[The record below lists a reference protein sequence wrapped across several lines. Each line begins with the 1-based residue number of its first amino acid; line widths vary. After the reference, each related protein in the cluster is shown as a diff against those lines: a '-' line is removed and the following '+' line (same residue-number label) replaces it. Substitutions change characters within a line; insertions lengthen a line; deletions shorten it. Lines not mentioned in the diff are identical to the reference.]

1 LVPYVA
7 PEDAAAMRL
16 FQRLSFKSKLL
27 VLILAMVIF
36 IGGTMGL
43 LIRIVVFPYLLRE
56 IEFRGQSAALR
67 LAEHTRASILQ
78 RDRVRLTAVI
88 FEEKQIDKSIS
99 YIVVTDE
106 NGAVLAH
113 TFLDAAPPEGVL
125 ADNDSAALKKPSAR
139 LWSLFTKPLGQ
150 SQIGLPVFE
159 GLHQIGAIRVGL
171 HPQYIDRLILELRIY
186 NLLFVGFVM
195 AVGLLFGL
203 YLARIITRPVQ
214 TLTAF
219 AREISLGNLDMRLA
233 LGNRTKCSEVLECT
247 KYSCPAYGRQT
258 LRCWFIDGT
267 HSPSGGLMNFP
278 EKLEICKDC
287 PVYIETAGD
296 DIVQLADT
304 FNHMISRLSA
314 SEQELRNSEHRYRWL
329 FNSGPHPVF
338 IVSAETGV
346 IQDANDRAADIYGL
360 EKQRLIG
367 IHFTDLMFEQDR
379 EEIRVAF
386 RKSGN
391 ANACSLIPKVRHRK
405 REGDPLWVN
414 IYFCHDS
421 HAGKS
426 DLIVT
431 TADISDFIEAETQL
445 IQAGKM
451 ATLGEMA
458 TGVAHELNQPL
469 NAIKLGSEY
478 LLKMTEKGQ
487 GIDREELDELAE
499 DISGEVDRASGII
512 NHLRQFGRKGEV
524 VANRVDINMSIRG
537 VFTILG
543 QQLRVHGI
551 DVRLD
556 LDENLPPIMADEN
569 RLEQVFINLVTNARD
584 AMLDRKEEEHA
595 EPNVLTIRSFREP
608 GRVTATVSDTG
619 PGVPE
624 SIRARLF
631 EPFFTTK
638 ETGKGTGL
646 GLSISYGIVRDY
658 KGTIDLTT
666 SEGAGATFIVSFPEA
681 QRE

>member
-1 LVPYVA
+1 
-7 PEDAAAMRL
+7 MRL

-36 IGGTMGL
+36 IGGAVGL
-43 LIRIVVFPYLLRE
+43 LIRTAVFPYLVRE
-56 IEFRGQSAALR
+56 IDLRGQNTARR
-67 LAEHTRASILQ
+67 LAENARASILQ
-78 RDRVRLTAVI
+78 RDRVRLTAII
-88 FEEKQIDKSIS
+88 FEEKSIDKNIS
-99 YIVVTDE
+99 YIIVTDE
-106 NGAVLAH
+106 NGKVLAH
-113 TFLDAAPPEGVL
+113 TFLDAAPPEAL
-125 ADNDSAALKKPSAR
+125 YADNSPAALKPAQAGW
-139 LWSLFTKPLGQ
+139 WSFLTRPLGQ
-150 SQIGLPVFE
+150 SQILLPVFE

-171 HPQYIDRLILELRIY
+171 HPQYIDRLIFELRIY
-186 NLLFVGFVM
+186 NLVFIGFVM
-195 AVGLLFGL
+195 LVGLLFGL
-203 YLARIITRPVQ
+203 YLSRIITRPVQ

-219 AREISLGNLDMRLA
+219 AREISLGNLNKRLA
-233 LGNRTKCSEVLECT
+233 LGNRLNCSEVLACT
-247 KYSCPAYGRQT
+247 KYSCPAYGDRT

-267 HSPSGGLMNFP
+267 CMSEGPSNFP
-278 EKLEICKDC
+278 EKLEICKSC
-287 PVYIETAGD
+287 PVYTETAGD
-296 DIVQLADT
+296 EIVQLADT
-304 FNHMISRLSA
+304 FNHMTSRLST
-314 SEQELRNSEHRYRWL
+314 SEQELRNSENRYRWL

-338 IVSAETGV
+338 IVSAETCR
-346 IQDANDRAADIYGL
+346 IQDANDRAADIYGI
-360 EKQRLIG
+360 EKNRLIG
-367 IHFTDLMFEQDR
+367 MRFTDLMSEQHR
-379 EEIRVAF
+379 EEIRAAF
-386 RKSGN
+386 RKSRN
-391 ANACSLIPKVRHRK
+391 AGSCSLIPKIRHQK
-405 REGDPLWVN
+405 REGGLLWVN
-414 IYFCHDS
+414 IYFCPDS

-426 DLIVT
+426 DLVVT

-487 GIDREELDELAE
+487 PFDRNDLDELA
-499 DISGEVDRASGII
+499 DDMSREVDRAAGII
-512 NHLRQFGRKGEV
+512 NHLRQFGRKSGV
-524 VANRVDINMSIRG
+524 VAHRVDINRSIRG

-551 DVRLD
+551 EVKLD

-569 RLEQVFINLVTNARD
+569 RLEQVFVNLVNNARD
-584 AMLDRKEEEHA
+584 AMLDRKTGAHA
-595 EPNVLTIRSFREP
+595 GPNVLTIKSFLEQ

-619 PGVPE
+619 PGIPE
-624 SIRARLF
+624 SIGGRLF

-658 KGTIDLTT
+658 KGTIYFTT

-681 QRE
+681 PRE

>member
-1 LVPYVA
+1 
-7 PEDAAAMRL
+7 M
-16 FQRLSFKSKLL
+16 
-27 VLILAMVIF
+27 LILAMVIL

-43 LIRIVVFPYLLRE
+43 LIRTVVFPYLVRE
-56 IEFRGQSAALR
+56 IELRGQNAASR
-67 LAEHTRASILQ
+67 LAENARASILQ
-78 RDRVRLTAVI
+78 RDRVRLTALI
-88 FEEKQIDKSIS
+88 FEEKQIDKNIS
-99 YIVVTDE
+99 YIIVTDE

-113 TFLDAAPPEGVL
+113 TFLDGAPPGAL
-125 ADNDSAALKKPSAR
+125 FADNGSAALRHTRAGW
-139 LWSLFTKPLGQ
+139 WSFFTKPPGR
-150 SQIGLPVFE
+150 SQIMVPVFE

-171 HPQYIDRLILELRIY
+171 HPQYIDRLIFELRIY
-186 NLLFVGFVM
+186 NLLFIGFVM
-195 AVGLLFGL
+195 LVGLLFGL

-219 AREISLGNLDMRLA
+219 AREISLGNLDKRLA

-247 KYSCPAYGRQT
+247 KYGCPAYGRQT

-267 HSPSGGLMNFP
+267 CCVSEGPMNFP
-278 EKLEICKDC
+278 EKLETCKSC
-287 PVYIETAGD
+287 PVYAETAGD
-296 DIVQLADT
+296 EIVQLADT
-304 FNHMISRLSA
+304 FNHMTSRLSA
-314 SEQELRNSEHRYRWL
+314 SEQELRNSEVRYRWL

-338 IVSAETGV
+338 IVSAETGL

-367 IHFTDLMFEQDR
+367 MQFTDLMSEQDR
-379 EEIRVAF
+379 EEIRAAF
-386 RKSGN
+386 RKS
-391 ANACSLIPKVRHRK
+391 AKASACFLIPKIRHQR

-487 GIDREELDELAE
+487 RVDRDELDELA
-499 DISGEVDRASGII
+499 DDMSREVDRAAAII

-524 VANRVDINMSIRG
+524 VAHRVDINSSIRG

-551 DVRLD
+551 EVQLE

-569 RLEQVFINLVTNARD
+569 RLEQVFVNLVNNARY
-584 AMLDRKEEEHA
+584 AMLDLKRGGHA
-595 EPNVLTIRSFREP
+595 GPNVLTVKSFSEH

-619 PGVPE
+619 PGIPE
-624 SIRARLF
+624 SIKGRLF

-658 KGTIDLTT
+658 KGTIDFTT